1 MLILYIYGI
10 NVWMWYKMFDRYK
23 GRIIS
28 LITVILAISIWNSIY
43 YGIYDYEYNFL
54 LDTSYT
60 LLIIIV
66 LWWLS
71 SYYDKSTN
79 LLKSLSE
86 SEGKFKRL
94 SESTNYVFNN
104 INQTVFQVNSN
115 GKLTLLNPAW
125 ETLTGYNLQE
135 SIGKSLLSFIYPVD
149 RYILQEKAQNYFHKR
164 EETVQEEV
172 RLRKKDGGFIWINV
186 HTKITYYPSGNL
198 ESAVGTLSDITQWK
212 LSQRELIQMNE
223 NLSIQSEKMS
233 TVAQMSAAIAHEVRN
248 PLTSIY
254 GFIQLLKEQKSLE
267 QEYIDVIFSE
277 IDRINAVLSEM
288 LLLSKPQVVTFKSI
302 NLNNTLDHVNT
313 LVSSEA
319 NMKSIRLELKNS
331 SEPIWVYGEENQ
343 LKQVFINIIKNAI
356 EAMDSGGK
364 IEISLDEH
372 NEFVSIYIKDY
383 GPGIPKELLKMIGQ
397 PFYTSKEK
405 GTGLGLTIC
414 YKIIENHKGKI
425 HITSEVG
432 VGTTFEVMLP
442 VDRNLLEVENDIDV
456 KWMQIT
462 P

>member
-1 MLILYIYGI
+1 
-10 NVWMWYKMFDRYK
+10 MWYKMLKNYK
-23 GRIIS
+23 GRIVS
-28 LITVILAISIWNSIY
+28 FITVMLAIFIWNTIY
-43 YGIYDYEYNFL
+43 YGIYDYKYNFL

-71 SYYDKSTN
+71 SYYDKSTI
-79 LLKSLSE
+79 LLKSLTE
-86 SEGKFKRL
+86 SEEKFKKL
-94 SESTNYVFNN
+94 SESANYVFNN
-104 INQTVFQVNSN
+104 INQTVFQINRN

-125 ETLTGYNLQE
+125 ENLTGYTLQE
-135 SIGKSLLSFIYPVD
+135 SLGKSLLSFIYLDD
-149 RYILQEKAQNYFHKR
+149 RYVLTENVQKYFQNR
-164 EETVQEEV
+164 EEIIQKEV
-172 RLRKKDGGFIWINV
+172 RIRKKDGGFNWINF
-186 HTKITYYPSGNL
+186 HTKITYDTNGNF

-277 IDRINAVLSEM
+277 IDRINDVLSEM
-288 LLLSKPQVVTFKSI
+288 LLLSKPQVATFKKVD
-302 NLNNTLDHVNT
+302 LNNTLEHVNT

-319 NMKSIRLELKNS
+319 NMKSISLEFKNTT
-331 SEPIWVYGEENQ
+331 EPIWVYGEENQ

-356 EAMDSGGK
+356 EAMASGDK
-364 IEISLDEH
+364 IEISLDQH
-372 NEFVSIYIKDY
+372 HEFVSIYIKDN

-425 HITSEVG
+425 HIASEVG

-442 VDRNLLEVENDIDV
+442 VDSSLLGGNEEVDIV
-456 KWMQIT
+456 ML
-462 P
+462 